1 MSLAKENDMIIPG
14 TTGLIT
20 ALGREANAQKKNDL
34 AQYISAVPTVYSIII
49 GRASGI
55 PLEELVIP
63 SRISNS
69 TDRIEKSKLED
80 KQTQGRVY
88 EDWFKE

>member
-20 ALGREANAQKKNDL
+20 ALGREANVQKKNDL

-55 PLEELVIP
+55 PLEELVSP

-69 TDRIEKSKLED
+69 TDRIKGA
-80 KQTQGRVY
+80 KQEEQKTQGRVY